1 MCYIWVKEMR
11 TSITDQGLFIFFILV
26 PLVYP
31 LIYAWIYNNEV
42 VRDVPIAVVDMSKSA
57 LSRQFIRNIDSSADT
72 KVALHASSLQEA
84 KDFIGKQQVH
94 GVIFIPKDF
103 AKDINRGEQ
112 AQVSVYCDMS
122 LLITYKAIYATTQAV
137 ASKMNK
143 EIQITLSGNTTK
155 REDEVMTQPLNYK
168 EVPIFN
174 PTGGYGNFII
184 PAVLLLIL
192 QQTLLLGIG
201 MTSSP
206 SAGTTTASSAS
217 FWASRSPIS

>member
-1 MCYIWVKEMR
+1 MNRQNNILQQVVRGIKDMCYIWVKEMR

-94 GVIFIPKDF
+94 GVIFIPEDF

-122 LLITYKAIYATTQAV
+122 LLITYKAIYAT
-137 ASKMNK
+137 K
-143 EIQITLSGNTTK
+143 
-155 REDEVMTQPLNYK
+155 PLH
-168 EVPIFN
+168 
-174 PTGGYGNFII
+174 
-184 PAVLLLIL
+184 
-192 QQTLLLGIG
+192 
-201 MTSSP
+201 
-206 SAGTTTASSAS
+206 
-217 FWASRSPIS
+217 RR